1 MLEPFQNASDDLQ
14 KIGKDNYNAMLRSY
28 GELSKGF
35 QAVSARMTEYSKQAF
50 EDATRTFEK
59 LAGVKSLE
67 QAVEIQSQY
76 AKTAFDNW
84 VTEASKLSEMY
95 ANMAREAYRPVEKA
109 VAKKTM

>member
-1 MLEPFQNASDDLQ
+1 MLEPFQNASADFQRL
-14 KIGKDNYNAMLRSY
+14 GKDNYDAMFRSY
-28 GELSKGF
+28 GELSRGF
-35 QAVSARMTEYSKQAF
+35 QAVGARMTEYSKQAF

-76 AKTAFDNW
+76 AKTAFDRW

-109 VAKKTM
+109 VAKKVT